1 VVKKVRV
8 KDGYRLLAGQVMVDV
23 GPTLASADIVSV
35 QEQLKTQASEV
46 LRTLERC
53 YQNRSYMPN
62 CLLVKK
68 AMFRGEKHAKRS
80 PR

>member
-1 VVKKVRV
+1 MVKKVRV

-46 LRTLERC
+46 LRTLE
-53 YQNRSYMPN
+53 
-62 CLLVKK
+62 LLKMLSK
-68 AMFRGEKHAKRS
+68 QKLHAKALTWLQPDFPLKNQS
-80 PR
+80 E